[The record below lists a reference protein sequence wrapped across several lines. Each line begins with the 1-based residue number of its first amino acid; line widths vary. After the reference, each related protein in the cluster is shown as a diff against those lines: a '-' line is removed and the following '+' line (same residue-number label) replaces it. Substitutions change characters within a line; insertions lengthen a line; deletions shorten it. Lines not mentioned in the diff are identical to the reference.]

1 MPTISGMGWG
11 RSPSGRLLDRAAEL
25 GVIGEALGSACSGSG
40 SALLV
45 EGTAGV
51 GKTSLLTHAGEQ
63 AARAGG
69 GGLAAGGAG
78 VEGGFAGG
86 GGGAA
91 FGAGRGA
98 SRGRCGRRSRI

>member
-45 EGTAGV
+45 EGTAGI
-51 GKTSLLTHAGEQ
+51 GKTSLLAPACGQ
-63 AARAGG
+63 AARGGMTGPAARAAGVGG
-69 GGLAAGGAG
+69 G
-78 VEGGFAGG
+78 FPGG
-86 GGGAA
+86 GGGQRVGPRA
-91 FGAGRGA
+91 GAGGP
-98 SRGRCGRRSRI
+98 